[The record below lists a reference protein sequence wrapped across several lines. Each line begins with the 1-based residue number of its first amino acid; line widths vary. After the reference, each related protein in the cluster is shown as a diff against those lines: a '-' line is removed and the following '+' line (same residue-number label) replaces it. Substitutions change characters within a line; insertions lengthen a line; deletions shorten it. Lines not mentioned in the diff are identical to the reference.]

1 MQRHSCK
8 DKIIGV
14 VISFVIKSHR
24 DSITAQITMSTSGF
38 PVEGSQQ
45 SYWQHQAQRPEIPS
59 HTGPLPSSCD
69 VAIVGGGYAGIATA
83 YHILKMTSPPCNV
96 FLLEAK
102 DPCSGATGRNGGHLR
117 PDYLMGAARNCKK
130 YNASAAAE
138 IVQFEARHLDV
149 IKSLIRSEAID
160 CDFAETESL
169 AVLTTLEQVSM
180 VREAYEGLKQASSF
194 SDTLLDVIEFYEG
207 DDAPQR
213 TGLRDAKG
221 YFSTPAARVSP
232 YKLLTSLLARCVDM
246 GLSLRTQTA
255 VVSVEHAGSD
265 GHTLMMRSGET
276 MAAQKVVIA
285 TNAYTSAI
293 LPEYASSI
301 VPCKGLACHIIGPKG
316 KPLPKLLAASCAI
329 MEQDSVSNKTGYNYM
344 VQLEDN
350 SIVLGGAHHKYDGN
364 DLGSWYNNVN
374 DTQLIEPARRYFE
387 ADYMQRTFVGWEDS
401 GACVDR
407 VWTGIM
413 GYSTDSLPHVGE
425 VPGRDGVFIIA
436 GFHGHGMPVIFLAA
450 EGIAAMTQGLAYE
463 KTGLPS
469 LFKTSRD
476 RLESERNDILA
487 GRGIRSTRD

>member
-1 MQRHSCK
+1 
-8 DKIIGV
+8 
-14 VISFVIKSHR
+14 
-24 DSITAQITMSTSGF
+24 MSTSGF
-38 PVEGSQQ
+38 PVEGSPQ
-45 SYWQHQAQRPEIPS
+45 SYWQHEAQQPEIPS
-59 HTGPLPSSCD
+59 NTGPLPNSCD

-83 YHILKMTSPPCNV
+83 YHILKTTSPPRNV

-130 YNASAAAE
+130 YNTSAAAE

-149 IKSLIRSEAID
+149 IKPLIRSEAID

-180 VREAYEGLKQASSF
+180 
-194 SDTLLDVIEFYEG
+194 
-207 DDAPQR
+207 
-213 TGLRDAKG
+213 G

-232 YKLLTSLLARCVDM
+232 YKLLTSLLARCVGM

-276 MAAQKVVIA
+276 MTAQKVVIA

>member
-1 MQRHSCK
+1 MS
-8 DKIIGV
+8 
-14 VISFVIKSHR
+14 ISSL
-24 DSITAQITMSTSGF
+24 
-38 PVEGSQQ
+38 PVEGSPQ
-45 SYWQHQAQRPEIPS
+45 SYWQHEAQKQEVPS
-59 HTGPLPSSCD
+59 HTEPLPSSCD

-83 YHILKMTSPPCNV
+83 YHILKTTSPPPKV

-117 PDYLMGAARNCKK
+117 PDYLMGAASNSKR

-138 IVQFEARHLDV
+138 VAQFEARHLDV

-160 CDFAETESL
+160 CNFAETQSL
-169 AVLTTLEQVSM
+169 AVLTTPEQVSM
-180 VREAYEGLKQASSF
+180 VREAYEGLRQASSF
-194 SDTLLDVIEFYEG
+194 SDTLLDMVEFYEG

-232 YKLLTSLLARCVDM
+232 FKLLTALLARCIDM
-246 GLSLRTQTA
+246 GLSLKTQAT
-255 VVSVEHAGSD
+255 VVSVEHAESD
-265 GHTLMMRSGET
+265 GHTLTMRSGET
-276 MAAQKVVIA
+276 MTAQKVVIA
-285 TNAYTSAI
+285 TNAYTSALI
-293 LPEYASSI
+293 PEYASSI
-301 VPCKGLACHIIGPKG
+301 VPCKGLACHITGPEG
-316 KPLPKLLAASCAI
+316 KPLPKLLAASYAI
-329 MEQDSVSNKTGYNYM
+329 MEQDPVSNKTGYNYM
-344 VQLEDN
+344 VQLADN
-350 SIVLGGAHHKYDGN
+350 SIVVGGAHHKYDEK
-364 DLGSWYNNVN
+364 DPGSWYNNVD

-387 ADYMQRTFVGWEDS
+387 DEYMQRTFVGWEDS
-401 GACVDR
+401 GARVDR

-425 VPGRDGVFIIA
+425 VPGRDGVFVIA

-450 EGIAAMTQGLAYE
+450 EGIAAMTQGLEYE

-487 GRGIRSTRD
+487 GRGIRSTKD